1 MTYELTIDGNKE
13 KQLLAFLKQ
22 LDFVQIKK
30 VQKKT
35 AEKKTE
41 KREVKDPPY
50 FDACPDWDVDVKA
63 LREKSTKNR
72 LAGWL

>member
-1 MTYELTIDGNKE
+1 MTYELTIEGNKE
-13 KQLLAFLKQ
+13 KQVIAFLKQ

-35 AEKKTE
+35 AEKK
-41 KREVKDPPY
+41 REVKDPTY
-50 FDACPDWDVDVKA
+50 FDACPDWDLDVKE
-63 LREKSTKNR
+63 LREKSSKNR